1 MKSLKTIRRQARAM
15 VAAANGPLGARPLQ
29 RVISDHLG
37 FFADLRAEGASWQ
50 QIAALLEGE
59 GLRSRVGEPVSTGV
73 LRALCSRAMKTRA
86 PYAPQTTPASM
97 PPSTDGDAWSNPI
110 PPVRSS
116 SPASRSP
123 TKGSLA
129 EAIARAARLRGIS
142 PKEDLQ

>member
-1 MKSLKTIRRQARAM
+1 M

-29 RVISDHLG
+29 QVISDHLG
-37 FFADLRAEGASWQ
+37 FFADLRAGGASWQ

-86 PYAPQTTPASM
+86 YAPRTTPASM
-97 PPSTDGDAWSNPI
+97 PPSTDGDASSNLT
-110 PPVRSS
+110 PPVGPS
-116 SPASRSP
+116 SPASRNP

-129 EAIARAARLRGIS
+129 EAIARAARLRRIS
-142 PKEDLQ
+142 PKEDPQ